1 VVCLIAAILLAIG
14 DRVQPKFIQIKGNKM
29 MHKNFRDD
37 YVKTILNPEPDAY
50 TAAGEERSGLR

>member
-1 VVCLIAAILLAIG
+1 
-14 DRVQPKFIQIKGNKM
+14 M